1 MRIRSVTAY
10 PLEYPEPH
18 DHGKLR
24 YITLARVESE
34 DGAVGWGECISQ
46 FPESAVATK
55 IIIENGYAPLLIGE
69 SAFEVERL
77 WHKMLGRVW
86 WYGPQGIAAFGISAV
101 DMALWDLKGHLLNQP
116 VASLLGGRL
125 HDRVSVMA
133 SIHLDMEDL
142 DWTVREFEWF
152 REQGYRIVK
161 GGWGKRPEAVFGLDR
176 VGDIEL
182 TRRVREVIG
191 EELDLVLDVLGAQVK
206 WDVSTAI
213 ERCRD
218 LEPYRL
224 KWIEEPLPPHNF
236 EAHVLLRESI
246 STRIGTGEQEWNV
259 EGYRRLIKAEGV
271 DIVQMDPG
279 RCQGITGSRNVVK
292 LVEAANLQFTAH
304 TWSSAL
310 NTAASVHLL
319 ASSSHGLTM
328 DLKPRESPMQHE
340 LVSDPWEQSDGYLE
354 MRDRPGL
361 GVTVDEA
368 VVEKYGFSL
377 KGG

>member
-152 REQGYRIVK
+152 REQGYRIVE
-161 GGWGKRPEAVFGLDR
+161 RR
-176 VGDIEL
+176 VG
-182 TRRVREVIG
+182 
-191 EELDLVLDVLGAQVK
+191 K
-206 WDVSTAI
+206 TA
-213 ERCRD
+213 
-218 LEPYRL
+218 
-224 KWIEEPLPPHNF
+224 
-236 EAHVLLRESI
+236 
-246 STRIGTGEQEWNV
+246 GG
-259 EGYRRLIKAEGV
+259 GV
-271 DIVQMDPG
+271 WS
-279 RCQGITGSRNVVK
+279 GSR
-292 LVEAANLQFTAH
+292 
-304 TWSSAL
+304 
-310 NTAASVHLL
+310 
-319 ASSSHGLTM
+319 
-328 DLKPRESPMQHE
+328 
-340 LVSDPWEQSDGYLE
+340 
-354 MRDRPGL
+354 
-361 GVTVDEA
+361 
-368 VVEKYGFSL
+368 
-377 KGG
+377 